1 MIERRSY
8 RECDMKEVV
17 VSLLFLPIILIW
29 CLVTLPINLYK
40 RKKVLERMERTK
52 GVYDTMILQE
62 IEEY

>member
-17 VSLLFLPIILIW
+17 VSLLFLPIILVW

>member
-17 VSLLFLPIILIW
+17 VSLLFLPIILVW

-52 GVYDTMILQE
+52 DMYDTLILQE